1 MAETP
6 KLRHEDDSRTSR
18 LLLNEGPGR
27 SGASRLIEG
36 KSRAEKLRSG
46 SSVRLRHRAR
56 KMGEEELDERTRAAM
71 SKMSRRDKVAI
82 AREIESLAGEADE
95 GDEAGRDAVRRASAA
110 FSVGKRLAMQ
120 GVAAETEAE
129 KNNVRAASKGREGGQ
144 AHVTDSRRGFGAKPV
159 GNSGYGT
166 SSDKDARPSSR
177 LTYADEIGMGTNS
190 ATRAQ
195 EKGRHGALRKIK
207 AREALKKRRKVQMIA
222 SVRKAEAARTAAKGA
237 RAARKARV
245 ASFAAKGVGGL
256 SIAALPVILACAL
269 FLIMV
274 IGLVTVADEA
284 TEHPEAVNE
293 LLPEA
298 CEIWR
303 PVVNEACTAILG
315 DTKWA
320 DLALAMM
327 AQESGGS
334 LDVTCYPGG
343 VKRQDIMQACEGA
356 YGSWIIVGGG
366 PYNLAP
372 CTPRASIYA
381 GVAELKQNL
390 DLWSG
395 YLGGIEPWE
404 IDKVKLV
411 VQGYNYGARGYYN
424 WNVRHGYKEWTL
436 ERSRT
441 YSQTVMPAG
450 AKGTPE
456 HADYVMRYYTYSAGE
471 GEGVGAAVIAAAKS
485 QLGVPYVW
493 GGTSPFVGLDCSGLT
508 QYCYRQ
514 AGIEI
519 TRTTYTQVAAALKK
533 VPVFQA
539 RPGDVLWNSHHVAIY
554 VGDGQYIHAPHTGDV
569 VRYGSALSTFTYAL
583 QFY

>member
-6 KLRHEDDSRTSR
+6 KLRHEDDSRASR

-27 SGASRLIEG
+27 SGKSRLIEG
-36 KSRAEKLRSG
+36 KSRADKLRSG

-56 KMGEEELDERTRAAM
+56 KMGEEDLDERTRGAL
-71 SKMSRRDKVAI
+71 SKMSRRDKLAV
-82 AREIESLAGEADE
+82 AREIESLAGGDDE
-95 GDEAGRDAVRRASAA
+95 GEEPGREAVRRASAA

-120 GVAAETEAE
+120 GAAEAESDGAGARSKRRGNGDAKESEA
-129 KNNVRAASKGREGGQ
+129 
-144 AHVTDSRRGFGAKPV
+144 RRGFGAKPV
-159 GNSGYGT
+159 VGNDSSSTAGEGT
-166 SSDKDARPSSR
+166 RPSSR
-177 LTYADEIGMGTNS
+177 LTYADEIGTGTGS
-190 ATRAQ
+190 AARAQ
-195 EKGRHGALRKIK
+195 DKGRRGALRKIK

-222 SVRKAEAARTAAKGA
+222 KVHKAEAARTAAKGA
-237 RAARKARV
+237 RAARKARI
-245 ASFAAKGVGGL
+245 ASFAAKGVGGV

-284 TEHPEAVNE
+284 TERPEAVNE

-381 GVAELKQNL
+381 GVAEMKQNL

>member
-1 MAETP
+1 MADAP
-6 KLRHEDDSRTSR
+6 QLRHEDDSRASR
-18 LLLNEGPGR
+18 LLLSEGPGR
-27 SGASRLIEG
+27 SGASRPIEG
-36 KSRAEKLRSG
+36 RSRADKLRSG
-46 SSVRLRHRAR
+46 SSVRMRHRAR
-56 KMGEEELDERTRAAM
+56 KMGEEAIDEQTRAAIG
-71 SKMSRRDKVAI
+71 KMSRRDRLAV
-82 AREIESLAGEADE
+82 AREIDSLVGENDE
-95 GDEAGRDAVRRASAA
+95 QNPGADAVRRSVAA
-110 FSVGKRLAMQ
+110 FSAGRRLAR
-120 GVAAETEAE
+120 GVVTSSDGVNSGR
-129 KNNVRAASKGREGGQ
+129 KNGA
-144 AHVTDSRRGFGAKPV
+144 AKPV
-159 GNSGYGT
+159 PTPAQRTSYGPKPVE
-166 SSDKDARPSSR
+166 SSKVADGSATRPSSR
-177 LTYADEIGMGTNS
+177 LTYTDEADMGRGGAAD
-190 ATRAQ
+190 ATERRRKQ
-195 EKGRHGALRKIK
+195 GAFRKIK
-207 AREALKKRRKVQMIA
+207 AREALKQRRKVKMIA
-222 SVRKAEAARTAAKGA
+222 KVQKAEAAATAIRARRTVKAAH
-237 RAARKARV
+237 AAT
-245 ASFAAKGVGGL
+245 FAAKGVGAI
-256 SIAALPVILACAL
+256 SIAALPVMLACAL

-274 IGLVTVADEA
+274 IGLVSIADEA
-284 TEHPEAVNE
+284 TERPAAVNE

-334 LDVTCYPGG
+334 LDVVCWPGG

-356 YGSWIIVGGG
+356 YGSWITVGGG
-366 PYNLAP
+366 PYSLTP
-372 CTPRASIYA
+372 CTPEASIYA
-381 GVAELKQNL
+381 GVAEMKQNL
-390 DLWSG
+390 DLWSE

-404 IDKVKLV
+404 VDKVKLV
-411 VQGYNYGARGYYN
+411 VQGYNYGAQGYYN

-436 ERSRT
+436 ERSKT

-456 HADYVMRYYTYSAGE
+456 HADYVMRFYVYTSGE
-471 GEGVGAAVIAAAKS
+471 GEGVGAAVIAAAKK

-493 GGTSPFVGLDCSGLT
+493 GGTTPFVGLDCSGLT
-508 QYCYRQ
+508 QWCYRQ

-554 VGDGQYIHAPHTGDV
+554 VGNGEYIHAPHTGDV
-569 VRYGSALSTFTYAL
+569 VRYGSSLSTFTYAL

>member
-1 MAETP
+1 MTDIP
-6 KLRHEDDSRTSR
+6 QLRHEDESRASR
-18 LLLNEGPGR
+18 HLLSEGPGR
-27 SGASRLIEG
+27 SGASRPIEG
-36 KSRAEKLRSG
+36 KSRADKLRSG
-46 SSVRLRHRAR
+46 SSVRMRHRAR
-56 KMGEEELDERTRAAM
+56 KMGEEAMDEHTRAAIE
-71 SKMSRRDKVAI
+71 KMSRRDRLAV
-82 AREIESLAGEADE
+82 AREIESLVGE
-95 GDEAGRDAVRRASAA
+95 GDEQSPGADAVRRSVAA
-110 FSVGKRLAMQ
+110 FSVGRRLARG
-120 GVAAETEAE
+120 GVARGRGEGLNARRKSDTLNSEPAPAQRTSYGPKSVES
-129 KNNVRAASKGREGGQ
+129 SKVADGG
-144 AHVTDSRRGFGAKPV
+144 AT
-159 GNSGYGT
+159 
-166 SSDKDARPSSR
+166 RPSSR
-177 LTYADEIGMGTNS
+177 LSYNDEAGL
-190 ATRAQ
+190 
-195 EKGRHGALRKIK
+195 GRGGAVDVAERKRKQGAFRKIK
-207 AREALKKRRKVQMIA
+207 AREALKQRRKVKMIA
-222 SVRKAEAARTAAKGA
+222 KVHKAEAAATAIRTRRAVRAS
-237 RAARKARV
+237 RAAT
-245 ASFAAKGVGGL
+245 FAAKGVGAV
-256 SIAALPVILACAL
+256 SIAALPVILACGL
-269 FLIMV
+269 FLMMV

-284 TEHPEAVNE
+284 TERPEAVNE

-334 LDVTCYPGG
+334 LDVVCWPGG

-356 YGSWIIVGGG
+356 YGSWITVGGG
-366 PYNLAP
+366 PYGLTP
-372 CTPRASIYA
+372 CTPEASIYA
-381 GVAELKQNL
+381 GVAEMKQNL
-390 DLWSG
+390 DLWSE

-411 VQGYNYGARGYYN
+411 VQGYNYGAQGYYN

-436 ERSRT
+436 ERSKT

-456 HADYVMRYYTYSAGE
+456 HADYVMRYYAYTSGE
-471 GEGVGAAVIAAAKS
+471 GEGVGAAVIAAAKK

-493 GGTSPFVGLDCSGLT
+493 GGTTPFVGLDCSGLT
-508 QYCYRQ
+508 QWCYRQ

-554 VGDGQYIHAPHTGDV
+554 VGNGEYIHAPHTGDV
-569 VRYGSALSTFTYAL
+569 VRYGNSLSTFTYAL